1 MEGNSSAKV
10 STVVI
15 PATQAEANLLYLV
28 AHAAKGAA
36 KKGNKAASG
45 RLKLSKLMAAGV
57 IPVDA
62 RR

>member
-1 MEGNSSAKV
+1 MARVNS
-10 STVVI
+10 VVR

-28 AHAAKGAA
+28 AHAASGAA
-36 KKGNKAASG
+36 AKGSNAAKG